1 MNHNL
6 GQIKQD
12 YQNINIP
19 KDLEAQVALAIAQ
32 AKENAAGKARPQK
45 GFPISLPIRQS
56 RRRGCRSSL
65 PFGYPSQLQR
75 FHRLCHGA
83 NPCAWRNRSSSHIPG
98 IQTSRK
104 QNESQP

>member
-32 AKENAAGKARPQK
+32 AKENAAGKQGRPAHK
-45 GFPISLPIRQS
+45 KASLFRFPFAKAAA
-56 RRRGCRSSL
+56 GV
-65 PFGYPSQLQR
+65 
-75 FHRLCHGA
+75 A
-83 NPCAWRNRSSSHIPG
+83 AAA
-98 IQTSRK
+98 
-104 QNESQP
+104 